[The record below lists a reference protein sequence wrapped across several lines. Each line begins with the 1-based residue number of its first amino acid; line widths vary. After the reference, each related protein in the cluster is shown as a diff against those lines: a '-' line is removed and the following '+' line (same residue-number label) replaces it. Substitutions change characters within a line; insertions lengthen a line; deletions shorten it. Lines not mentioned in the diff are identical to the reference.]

1 MDSRFTSIFSFYSLT
16 SELIT
21 RIGDKI
27 HALFRE
33 KSVYL
38 VNISVIFLGIS
49 QVILGRWL
57 GKYSKQYDVVK

>member
-27 HALFRE
+27 HALLRE

-38 VNISVIFLGIS
+38 VNISVFS
-49 QVILGRWL
+49 
-57 GKYSKQYDVVK
+57 